1 MYIVAGHKG
10 NPEAVSKKGRDGRRN
25 RLKGARGRGTL
36 EKEKPPIFGMIQR
49 CGLVVIQML
58 PNVRQ
63 ATIEPLI
70 KATIQPG
77 TLVYTDE
84 YAIYNRLDE
93 WGYDHESVN
102 HGAGEYARD
111 DDGDGFYEVHVNTME
126 GFWSLLRS
134 WIRPHRGISQEKLP
148 FYLGFFEFVHN
159 VGKRGKSLL
168 HSLIEVLIK

>member
-1 MYIVAGHKG
+1 MLEGVVRWKR
-10 NPEAVSKKGRDGRRN
+10 EA
-25 RLKGARGRGTL
+25 TY
-36 EKEKPPIFGMIQR
+36 FGMIQR
-49 CGLVVIQML
+49 CGQVVIQML

-148 FYLGFFEFVHN
+148 FTSDF
-159 VGKRGKSLL
+159 S
-168 HSLIEVLIK
+168 SCS

>member
-1 MYIVAGHKG
+1 MRYISLQGTKET
-10 NPEAVSKKGRDGRRN
+10 PRLYQTFFPRKGRDGRRN

-49 CGLVVIQML
+49 CGQVVIQML

-84 YAIYNRLDE
+84 YAFALFIIGWMN
-93 WGYDHESVN
+93 GVM
-102 HGAGEYARD
+102 
-111 DDGDGFYEVHVNTME
+111 TM
-126 GFWSLLRS
+126 
-134 WIRPHRGISQEKLP
+134 K
-148 FYLGFFEFVHN
+148 V
-159 VGKRGKSLL
+159 
-168 HSLIEVLIK
+168 

>member
-1 MYIVAGHKG
+1 
-10 NPEAVSKKGRDGRRN
+10 
-25 RLKGARGRGTL
+25 
-36 EKEKPPIFGMIQR
+36 MIQR
-49 CGLVVIQML
+49 CGQVVIQML
-58 PNVRQ
+58 PNVQ
-63 ATIEPLI
+63 QTTIEPLI
-70 KATIQPG
+70 KATIQSG

-102 HGAGEYARD
+102 HGAGEYAGD
-111 DDGDGFYEVHVNTME
+111 DDGDGIYEVHVNTME

-168 HSLIEVLIK
+168 HSLIEVVIK